1 MVERL
6 EKLDIAH
13 EKIQHVQEVLTD
25 PQAIANNYIFEFEN
39 RNKSKNMMAMTPV
52 KFGNI
57 EVNIDRDAPTIG
69 EHNDDILKEIGY
81 NQDEIKELYDKN
93 ILAKK

>member
-1 MVERL
+1 
-6 EKLDIAH
+6 
-13 EKIQHVQEVLTD
+13 
-25 PQAIANNYIFEFEN
+25 
-39 RNKSKNMMAMTPV
+39 MMAMTPV

-57 EVNIDRDAPTIG
+57 EVNINRDAPTIG
-69 EHNDDILKEIGY
+69 EHNDYILKEIGY